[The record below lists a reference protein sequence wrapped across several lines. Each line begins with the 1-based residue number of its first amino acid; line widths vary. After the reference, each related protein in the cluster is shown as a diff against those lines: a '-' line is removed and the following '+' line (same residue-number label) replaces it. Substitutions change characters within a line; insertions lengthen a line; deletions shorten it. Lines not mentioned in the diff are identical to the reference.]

1 MSTLE
6 QLLTPISAAAPCG
19 ESLAF
24 TPELDAIAQA
34 RKADDP
40 SLEQGA
46 WVTTLKEADWK
57 FVSKRCAVLIE
68 TRSKDLQLAVWLAE
82 ANARTAGLRALG
94 DALQLIGALCDR
106 YWDGLYPLPD
116 EDGFE
121 QRIGNLS
128 WIAARVPQLVTE
140 CPVTEGAGFSMR
152 DIEAARAHGA
162 NAIADVEAARG
173 RTSKAFSERLLDD
186 GAHCLAMLDELEK
199 AVDARLGNDGPSFG
213 SARTALQNLI
223 HFVTPAGGKTA
234 AGAAAPVMQAD
245 AQAPATLP
253 GSASDSFSASAGSG
267 PLQSRAQALAQLRAV
282 AEFFRRTEP
291 HSPVAY
297 LADKAAS
304 WGEQPLHVWLKSVV
318 KDAAALA
325 HVDEL
330 LGVERG
336 GEKEG

>member
-6 QLLTPISAAAPCG
+6 QLLTPVSDAAPCG

-46 WVTTLKEADWK
+46 WVTALKEADWK
-57 FVSKRCAVLIE
+57 FVSKRCALLIE

-82 ANARTAGLRALG
+82 ANAKTAGLRGLG
-94 DALQLIGALCDR
+94 DALQLIGALCER

-152 DIEAARAHGA
+152 DIEAARTHGA
-162 NAIADVEAARG
+162 DAIADVETARS
-173 RTSKAFSERLLDD
+173 RTSKAFSEKLLGD
-186 GAHCLAMLDELEK
+186 GEHCLAMLAEMEA
-199 AVDARLGNDGPSFG
+199 AVDSLLGSDGPSF
-213 SARTALQNLI
+213 SNAKTALQNLI
-223 HFVTPAGGKTA
+223 HFVTPAAGKAA
-234 AGAAAPVMQAD
+234 AGAVSAVVQPGAQTSAP
-245 AQAPATLP
+245 PPST
-253 GSASDSFSASAGSG
+253 ASGAMASG

-282 AEFFRRTEP
+282 AEFFRHTEP

-304 WGEQPLHVWLKSVV
+304 WGEQPLHVWLKMVV
-318 KDAAALA
+318 KDAAALS

-330 LGVERG
+330 LGIERKG
-336 GEKEG
+336 DTEG

>member
-6 QLLTPISAAAPCG
+6 QLLTPISEAAPCG

-82 ANARTAGLRALG
+82 ANAKTAGLRALG
-94 DALQLIGALCDR
+94 DALQLVGALCDR

-152 DIEAARAHGA
+152 DIEAARTHGA
-162 NAIADVEAARG
+162 DAIADVEAARS

-199 AVDARLGNDGPSFG
+199 SVDTRLGNDGPSFG
-213 SARTALQNLI
+213 GARTALQNLI
-223 HFVTPAGGKTA
+223 HFVTPAAGKPV
-234 AGAAAPVMQAD
+234 AGAAPTAAQAD
-245 AQAPATLP
+245 ISTSAESPPAALT
-253 GSASDSFSASAGSG
+253 SVASG

-297 LADKAAS
+297 LADKAAG
-304 WGEQPLHVWLKSVV
+304 WGEQPLHMWLKSVV

-330 LGVERG
+330 LGVERE
-336 GEKEG
+336 GEKEE

>member
-1 MSTLE
+1 MSMLE
-6 QLLTPISAAAPCG
+6 QLLRPVSAAAPCG

-57 FVSKRCAVLIE
+57 FVSKRCAALIE

-82 ANARTAGLRALG
+82 ASAKTAGLRALG
-94 DALQLIGALCDR
+94 DALQLVGALCER

-152 DIEAARAHGA
+152 QIEAARAHGA
-162 NAIADVEAARG
+162 DAIADVEAARK
-173 RTSKAFSERLLDD
+173 RTSKAFSEKLLDD
-186 GAHCLAMLDELEK
+186 GEHCLAMLAEMEAALDGL
-199 AVDARLGNDGPSFG
+199 LGSDGPSF
-213 SARTALQNLI
+213 SNARTALQNLI
-223 HFVTPAGGKTA
+223 HFVTPAAGKATAGGAPA
-234 AGAAAPVMQAD
+234 AQADQQAAAAP
-245 AQAPATLP
+245 APAAS
-253 GSASDSFSASAGSG
+253 GSVASG

-304 WGEQPLHVWLKSVV
+304 WGEQPLHVWLKTVV
-318 KDAAALA
+318 KDAAALS

-330 LGVERG
+330 LGIERD

>member
-6 QLLTPISAAAPCG
+6 QLLSPISAAAPCG
-19 ESLAF
+19 DSLAF
-24 TPELDAIAQA
+24 SPEVDAIAQA

-57 FVSKRCAVLIE
+57 FVAKRCAALIE

-82 ANARTAGLRALG
+82 ANARTAGLRGLG
-94 DALQLIGALCDR
+94 EALQLIAALCEQ

-121 QRIGNLS
+121 QRIGNLG

-140 CPVTEGAGFSMR
+140 CPVTEGTAFSMR
-152 DIEAARAHGA
+152 DIEAARTHGA
-162 NAIADVEAARG
+162 NAIADVEAARS
-173 RTSKAFSERLLDD
+173 RTSAAFYARLQQD
-186 GAHCLAMLDELEK
+186 GEHCLAALAALEG
-199 AVDARLGNDGPSFG
+199 AIDARLGADGPSFRH
-213 SARTALQNLI
+213 ARTALENLM
-223 HFVTPAGGKTA
+223 HFVAPAAAKNAAPTAVEAELGGSSAPGIA
-234 AGAAAPVMQAD
+234 AVSSGAAAPGIA
-245 AQAPATLP
+245 P
-253 GSASDSFSASAGSG
+253 GS
-267 PLQSRAQALAQLRAV
+267 LQSRGQALAQLRAV
-282 AEFFRRTEP
+282 ADFFHRTEP

-304 WGEQPLHVWLKSVV
+304 WGEQPLHVWLKTVL
-318 KDAAALA
+318 KDAGALA

-330 LGVERG
+330 LGIERQG
-336 GEKEG
+336 D

>member
-6 QLLTPISAAAPCG
+6 QLLTPISEAAPCG

-46 WVTTLKEADWK
+46 WITTLKEADWK
-57 FVSKRCAVLIE
+57 FVAKRCAALIE

-82 ANARTAGLRALG
+82 ANAKTAGLRGLG
-94 DALQLIGALCDR
+94 DALQLIGALCER

-116 EDGFE
+116 EDGYE
-121 QRIGNLS
+121 QRIGNLG

-152 DIEAARAHGA
+152 AIAAARTHGA
-162 NAIADVEAARG
+162 DAIADVEAARS
-173 RTSKAFSERLLDD
+173 RTATAFSAKLLDD
-186 GAHCLAMLDELEK
+186 GEYCLAMLAGMEAAIDGL
-199 AVDARLGNDGPSFG
+199 LGGDGPSF
-213 SARTALQNLI
+213 SNARTALQDLV
-223 HFVTPAGGKTA
+223 HFVTPAAGKTA
-234 AGAAAPVMQAD
+234 PAASSSAAQPDPQASL
-245 AQAPATLP
+245 ALP
-253 GSASDSFSASAGSG
+253 LASAGSMASG
-267 PLQSRAQALAQLRAV
+267 PLHSRAQALAQLRAV
-282 AEFFRRTEP
+282 AAFFRHTEP

-304 WGEQPLHVWLKSVV
+304 WGEQPLHLWLKTVV
-318 KDAAALA
+318 KDAAALS

-330 LGVERG
+330 LGIEREG
-336 GEKEG
+336 GEEK

>member
-6 QLLTPISAAAPCG
+6 QLLEPVSEAAPCG

-94 DALQLIGALCDR
+94 DALQLVGALCDR

-140 CPVTEGAGFSMR
+140 CPVTEDAGFSMR
-152 DIEAARAHGA
+152 DIEAARTHGA

-173 RTSKAFSERLLDD
+173 RTSKTFSEKLLDD
-186 GAHCLAMLDELEK
+186 GAHCLAMLDELERS
-199 AVDARLGNDGPSFG
+199 VDARLGNDGPSFG
-213 SARTALQNLI
+213 GARSALQNLI
-223 HFVTPAGGKTA
+223 HFVTPAAGKTV
-234 AGAAAPVMQAD
+234 AGAASTA
-245 AQAPATLP
+245 APAETSTSEALP
-253 GSASDSFSASAGSG
+253 PAASSGAASG

>member
-1 MSTLE
+1 MSQLE
-6 QLLTPISAAAPCG
+6 QLLKPVSEAAPCG

-24 TPELDAIAQA
+24 SPDLDAIAQA

-82 ANARTAGLRALG
+82 ANAKTGGLRGLG
-94 DALQLIGALCDR
+94 DALQLIGALCER

-140 CPVTEGAGFSMR
+140 CPVTEGAVFSMR
-152 DIEAARAHGA
+152 QIGAMREAARTHGA
-162 NAIADVEAARG
+162 DAIADVEAARS
-173 RTSKAFSERLLDD
+173 RTSKAFSAKLLED
-186 GAHCLAMLDELEK
+186 GEHCLAMLAQMETALDSL
-199 AVDARLGNDGPSFG
+199 LGNDGPSF
-213 SARTALQNLI
+213 SNARTALQNLV
-223 HFVTPAGGKTA
+223 HFVTPAAGKSMATA
-234 AGAAAPVMQAD
+234 APPAAEPESGTE
-245 AQAPATLP
+245 PLPTLP
-253 GSASDSFSASAGSG
+253 AGAVASG
-267 PLQSRAQALAQLRAV
+267 PLPSRSQALAQLRAV

-304 WGEQPLHVWLKSVV
+304 WGEQPLHVWLKTVV
-318 KDAAALA
+318 KDAAALS

-330 LGVERG
+330 LGIEREG
-336 GEKEG
+336 KKEE

>member
-6 QLLTPISAAAPCG
+6 QLLKPISEAAPCG

-57 FVSKRCAVLIE
+57 FVSKRCAALIE

-82 ANARTAGLRALG
+82 ANAKTAGLRGLG
-94 DALQLIGALCDR
+94 DALQLIGALCER

-152 DIEAARAHGA
+152 DIEAARTHGA
-162 NAIADVEAARG
+162 DAIADVEAARG

-199 AVDARLGNDGPSFG
+199 SVDARLGNDGPSFG
-213 SARTALQNLI
+213 GARTALQNLI
-223 HFVTPAGGKTA
+223 HFVTPAAGKAAATA
-234 AGAAAPVMQAD
+234 TPSSAAQAGAQAAAALP
-245 AQAPATLP
+245 PA
-253 GSASDSFSASAGSG
+253 ASGAVASG
-267 PLQSRAQALAQLRAV
+267 PLQSRTQALAQLRAV
-282 AEFFRRTEP
+282 AEFFRHTEP

-304 WGEQPLHVWLKSVV
+304 WGEQPLHVWLKMVV
-318 KDAAALA
+318 KDAAALS

-330 LGVERG
+330 LGIERKG
-336 GEKEG
+336 DTEG

>member
-6 QLLTPISAAAPCG
+6 QLLKPISEAAPCG

-94 DALQLIGALCDR
+94 DALQLVGALCDR

-140 CPVTEGAGFSMR
+140 CPVTEGTGFSMR
-152 DIEAARAHGA
+152 DIEAARTHGA
-162 NAIADVEAARG
+162 DAIADVEAARS
-173 RTSKAFSERLLDD
+173 RTSTAFSEKLLDD

-213 SARTALQNLI
+213 SARTVLQNLI
-223 HFVTPAGGKTA
+223 HFVTPAAGKPVAGTA
-234 AGAAAPVMQAD
+234 PTTAQAD
-245 AQAPATLP
+245 TPTSAALPPAV
-253 GSASDSFSASAGSG
+253 SASAASG

-330 LGVERG
+330 LGVERE

>member
-6 QLLTPISAAAPCG
+6 QLLEPVSEAAPCG

-57 FVSKRCAVLIE
+57 FVSKRCAALIE

-82 ANARTAGLRALG
+82 ANARTAGLRGLG
-94 DALQLIGALCDR
+94 DALQLIGALCER

-152 DIEAARAHGA
+152 DIEAARTHGA
-162 NAIADVEAARG
+162 DAIADVETARS
-173 RTSKAFSERLLDD
+173 RTSKAFSEELLGD
-186 GAHCLAMLDELEK
+186 GEHCLAMLAEMEAAIDSL
-199 AVDARLGNDGPSFG
+199 LGSDGPSF
-213 SARTALQNLI
+213 SNAKTALQNLI
-223 HFVTPAGGKTA
+223 HFVTPAAGKVAATA
-234 AGAAAPVMQAD
+234 TPSSAAQAGAQ
-245 AQAPATLP
+245 
-253 GSASDSFSASAGSG
+253 ASAALPPAASGAVASG

-282 AEFFRRTEP
+282 AEFFRHTEP

-304 WGEQPLHVWLKSVV
+304 WGEQPLHVWLKTVV
-318 KDAAALA
+318 KDAAALS

-330 LGVERG
+330 LGIERKG
-336 GEKEG
+336 DTEG

>member
-6 QLLTPISAAAPCG
+6 QLLAPISAAAPCG

-82 ANARTAGLRALG
+82 ANAKTAGLRALG
-94 DALQLIGALCDR
+94 DALQLVGALCDR

-152 DIEAARAHGA
+152 DIEAARGHGA
-162 NAIADVEAARG
+162 DAIADVEAARG
-173 RTSKAFSERLLDD
+173 RTSKAFSEKLLDD

-199 AVDARLGNDGPSFG
+199 SVDARLGNDGPSFG
-213 SARTALQNLI
+213 GARSALQNLI
-223 HFVTPAGGKTA
+223 HFVTPAAGKTV
-234 AGAAAPVMQAD
+234 AGAAPTAAPPDMSTSA
-245 AQAPATLP
+245 ALP
-253 GSASDSFSASAGSG
+253 SAASSGVASG